1 MKKIEAQ
8 EAAEN
13 VKGLRRPPAPEF
25 KGYMDPI
32 SNSVEQKVW
41 IYINILADAALGKY
55 KSTLEKDNEL
65 L

>member
-1 MKKIEAQ
+1 
-8 EAAEN
+8 